1 GRRRPKARTRRPPSR
16 TRSRCRPPSP
26 RGAGAAQRRGR
37 APPRRRAA
45 GAGSARRSPRGS
57 LPQPVRRL
65 DVDRL
70 EALVDAEH
78 DGEADR
84 GLGGGEHDDED
95 GEHLPVVARVRVA
108 GEGDV
113 VDVGRVE
120 HQLDAHQ
127 DADRVT
133 PRDDG
138 EEPEGEED
146 APEHDEVAE
155 RERAHGGPYAFTSL
169 RETTMAPTRAAS
181 RTSEAISNGSAYWR
195 RNAFPIP

>member
-1 GRRRPKARTRRPPSR
+1 
-16 TRSRCRPPSP
+16 
-26 RGAGAAQRRGR
+26 
-37 APPRRRAA
+37 
-45 GAGSARRSPRGS
+45 
-57 LPQPVRRL
+57 
-65 DVDRL
+65 
-70 EALVDAEH
+70 
-78 DGEADR
+78 EADR

-127 DADRVT
+127 DADRVA

-195 RNAFPIP
+195 RNAFPIPYVVGAGAPGSFTTQVARRATCTIHANAMPTRTAAGSRPTARFDTFTSEMRCVSMTAKSVRTKMPPT